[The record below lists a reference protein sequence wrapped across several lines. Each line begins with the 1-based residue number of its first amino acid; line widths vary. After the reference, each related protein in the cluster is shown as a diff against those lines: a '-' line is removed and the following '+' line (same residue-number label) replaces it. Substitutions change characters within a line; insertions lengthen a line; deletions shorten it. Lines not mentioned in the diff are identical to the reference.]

1 MDMNKGAF
9 DMPITRAVNAAAGQV
24 LRDEAAKA
32 EKRSKRAE
40 GCTIWVGS
48 AAGHFFNGWML
59 MFAVALIGFPLGYWP
74 CVLIAY
80 TVSCIIGSGTW
91 SIATTAAKIQKSLEN
106 K

>member
-1 MDMNKGAF
+1 MDMNKGSF

-24 LRDEAAKA
+24 LRDEAVKV
-32 EKRSKRAE
+32 EKRGKRTE
-40 GCTIWVGS
+40 GCFIWVGS
-48 AAGHFFNGWML
+48 GAGHFFNGWML

-91 SIATTAAKIQKSLEN
+91 SIATATAKIQKSMEN

>member
-1 MDMNKGAF
+1 MDMKKDPY
-9 DMPITRAVNAAAGQV
+9 DMPLNRAVNAAAGQI
-24 LRDEAAKA
+24 LKDEKAKE
-32 EKRSKRAE
+32 EKRTKRTE
-40 GCTIWVGS
+40 GCVLWVGS
-48 AAGHFFNGWML
+48 GAGHFFNGWML

-91 SIATTAAKIQKSLEN
+91 SIATTVAKIQKNLES